1 MLSLFILFLLFG
13 TLLPTMQQLQQSL
26 HTKRERMIAY
36 ETLHEA
42 AKEIRSL
49 DIPSGERLVNGV
61 SYRWELSDQLC
72 VSYKSYDEAVKSICM
87 D

>member
-1 MLSLFILFLLFG
+1 MLSLFILFMLFG

-26 HTKRERMIAY
+26 HLKRERMIAY

-42 AKEIRSL
+42 AKEIGSM
-49 DIPSGERLVNGV
+49 DTASGRRLINGV
-61 SYRWELSDQLC
+61 AYSWELSDRLC
-72 VSYKSYDEAVKSICM
+72 VEYVSYNEKEKTICI